1 MATMQA
7 TQDSHGVS
15 QLLSVLEHLVK
26 EQVKHVQIISKQ
38 EEHLAAIRNQRQI
51 QLQLDPTYTEFQ
63 ESSERKREIRGQ
75 WHDEILKWN
84 PLGDWLPDEN
94 RHLDDIFSIK
104 EPPELWTTWQYQA
117 AYPNTAK
124 FLAKATSAEK
134 SRSVVYYD
142 SFFQTGEKVEQWSSE
157 DPYGTRTGK
166 KMTMPERMWDIVKRR
181 MVVDRPG
188 QSGNVRERLPSRLL
202 RIVDISPVIATIL
215 LASTPKYNT
224 PSVLI

>member
-1 MATMQA
+1 MQA
-7 TQDSHGVS
+7 TQDSHGAS
-15 QLLSVLEHLVK
+15 QLLAVLERLVK

-38 EEHLAAIRNQRQI
+38 EEHLAAIRSQRQI

-75 WHDEILKWN
+75 WHDEILAWD
-84 PLGDWLPDEN
+84 PSGDWPPDDN
-94 RHLDDIFSIK
+94 RRLDEIFSA
-104 EPPELWTTWQYQA
+104 EHSPALWTTWQYQA

-166 KMTMPERMWDIVKRR
+166 KVSMPERMWDSVKRR
-181 MVVDRPG
+181 IVVDRPEA
-188 QSGNVRERLPSRLL
+188 SGSVRERLPSRLL
-202 RIVDISPVIATIL
+202 RIVDISPVIAAIL
-215 LASTPKYNT
+215 LASTPK
-224 PSVLI
+224 

>member
-1 MATMQA
+1 MQA
-7 TQDSHGVS
+7 AQESHGVS
-15 QLLSVLEHLVK
+15 QLLAVLERLVE

-38 EEHLAAIRNQRQI
+38 EEHLSAIRNQREI
-51 QLQLDPTYTEFQ
+51 QLHLDPTYTQFQ

-75 WHDEILKWN
+75 WHDEILRWN
-84 PLGDWLPDEN
+84 PLGDWPLDDKRP
-94 RHLDDIFSIK
+94 LDDILSIK

-166 KMTMPERMWDIVKRR
+166 KVSMPERMWDIVKRR
-181 MVVDRPG
+181 IVVGRPEETG
-188 QSGNVRERLPSRLL
+188 GVRERLPSRLL
-202 RIVDISPVIATIL
+202 RIIDISPVIAAIL
-215 LASTPKYNT
+215 LASTPK
-224 PSVLI
+224 